1 MGINSLLSEVGY
13 ISKEYDE
20 IYRNTGGYFNIFSI
34 ANIGYD
40 EITICRVIK
49 ELIDPKGSHYQGAAY
64 LKLFM
69 ECVLKQDFDIEEL
82 EHAVVEREKLIV
94 GNKRIDLYIKI
105 PGKASIPIEVKIY
118 AGDQP
123 SQCCDYFRYAYN
135 SKLYYLTL
143 DGHMPSEKS
152 LAALD
157 PKNVKS
163 ISFKKEILEWLTE
176 CLKLPETVR
185 LAPIKEAECKMYDWY
200 FKALH
205 KRICEKYPELNIW
218 TVELDEE
225 YDRNGIFYPV
235 RMLNEGHKL
244 CLEIACDSLMYAGF
258 AICDSNEV
266 DIEWKDY
273 ISQEELITGKWQ
285 STDILIAWKYIGSDA
300 EESPD
305 FKNHNEAFYNLL
317 EQNEFDKFIEES
329 MRTIEALM
337 GSLN

>member
-1 MGINSLLSEVGY
+1 ML
-13 ISKEYDE
+13 
-20 IYRNTGGYFNIFSI
+20 
-34 ANIGYD
+34 A
-40 EITICRVIK
+40 
-49 ELIDPKGSHYQGAAY
+49 
-64 LKLFM
+64 
-69 ECVLKQDFDIEEL
+69 
-82 EHAVVEREKLIV
+82 
-94 GNKRIDLYIKI
+94 RIDLYIKI

-185 LAPIKEAECKMYDWY
+185 LAPIKEVLLQFVEILRNLTNKSEGKMENEVLKLIMESKENFKNAEIIMNAVKEAECKMYDWY

-218 TVELDEE
+218 TEELDEE

-235 RMLNEGHKL
+235 RTLKEGHML

-258 AICDSNEV
+258 TICDSNEV

-305 FKNHNEAFYNLL
+305 FKNHNEAFYN
-317 EQNEFDKFIEES
+317 
-329 MRTIEALM
+329 
-337 GSLN
+337 